1 MNTVDFL
8 LGMAIA
14 NAAKEDIIE
23 NEDGSFE
30 IILCRD
36 NEKDEREDI
45 ENSIKLYQEISELF
59 KEYETQEI
67 ASALTI
73 ALKDNMS
80 KFYYE
85 LVADNNQTKEG
96 AKKNVALLL
105 ETIKET
111 VMENLEEIEK
121 WL

>member
-121 WL
+121 